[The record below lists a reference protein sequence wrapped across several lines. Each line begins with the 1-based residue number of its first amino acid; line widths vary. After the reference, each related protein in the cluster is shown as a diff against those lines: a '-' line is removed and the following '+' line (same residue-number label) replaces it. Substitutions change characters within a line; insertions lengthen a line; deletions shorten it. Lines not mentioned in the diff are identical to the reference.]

1 MMDSLTQ
8 KQRQSLALAILAL
21 VAVMI
26 FTLTV
31 APLWA
36 VNQHYLDTIDDL
48 ENRLQILQRAASAG
62 SSLRSEHEQLK
73 RSLASNRHYLKS
85 TSEALAAANLQGII
99 KRITA
104 SKDMEVLSTQILP
117 ASEEAGFIR
126 VALKVRMRGGL
137 DNTVKVFHA
146 LETGQ
151 PYLFLDNVSILSHTR
166 RSAKINYS
174 NTRLTGQAQYGYLLN
189 VDFDL
194 IGYMQKQS

>member
-21 VAVMI
+21 AVVMI
-26 FTLTV
+26 ITLTV

-36 VNQHYLDTIDDL
+36 VNQHYLDTIDSLD
-48 ENRLQILQRAASAG
+48 NRLQILQRAASAG
-62 SSLRSEHEQLK
+62 SSLRTQHDQLK
-73 RSLASNRHYLKS
+73 RSLTSNRHYLKS
-85 TSEALAAANLQGII
+85 TSEALAAANLQGIV
-99 KRITA
+99 KRITG
-104 SKDMEVLSTQILP
+104 STGMEVLSTQILP
-117 ASEEAGFIR
+117 AGEEAGFTR

-151 PYLFLDNVSILSHTR
+151 PYLFLDNVSILGR
-166 RSAKINYS
+166 AQRNYGKLKIKGKAS
-174 NTRLTGQAQYGYLLN
+174 YGYLLN

>member
-1 MMDSLTQ
+1 MIDSLTQ
-8 KQRQSLALAILAL
+8 KQRQLLALAILAL
-21 VAVMI
+21 VVVLI

-36 VNQHYLDTIDDL
+36 INRHYMDTIDGLDH
-48 ENRLQILQRAASAG
+48 RLQILQRTASEG
-62 SSLRSEHEQLK
+62 SGLRTQHEQLK
-73 RSLASNRHYLKS
+73 RALASNRHYLKS

-99 KRITA
+99 KRITG
-104 SKDMEVLSTQILP
+104 STGMEVLSTQILP
-117 ASEEAGFIR
+117 AGEEAGFIR

-151 PYLFLDNVSILSHTR
+151 PYLFLDNVSILGR
-166 RSAKINYS
+166 AQRSYGKLKLKG
-174 NTRLTGQAQYGYLLN
+174 NTSYGYLLN